1 VQVNVFLTE
10 FFKKLNCLET
20 KKDDQMKR
28 AIQNSIAA
36 AIVALVGL
44 WSTSSI
50 IAVVQ
55 ETQPVTHSGNAQ
67 TLEQTEPQG
76 KGARQTAPA
85 ARSQAVY
92 PSVEIVKYDEQLNS
106 KQQFAKAVITLRFRN
121 KGTTDTDPFSFTIKD
136 GNKLLRQAKPLSIPA
151 LKPGAVQLRDLD
163 LEADLSGPQEQN
175 LEPTKAWHER
185 YRASCGPQF
194 VSAFDWQRFQEHV
207 PEHAPAPVPSTQV
220 PRNGHFESALHL
232 EAVSDV
238 HFSADPNPN
247 PTICDGAHCVK
258 PCEMAKE
265 IQRQLDGHVVGYS
278 FFVGLNSKFG
288 AYGPARTSADGTERS
303 FTSKT
308 KISVASVSKLV
319 TTIAAVRILDR
330 NNVGLDDTIGRYFPS
345 DWSVS
350 TYVSNLT
357 FAQLLSH
364 TSGIKDY
371 GNVNTDYATLKQF
384 FTQSVSNNSST
395 TCTESPNDHPSNPI
409 NPNNHGRCYSN
420 YNFAIFRILLPKVA
434 GRAEES
440 NLTNRPGVLADQY
453 QELVRQNVFDLVGQ
467 TGVMCKPP
475 AQNPGASNFA
485 FAYQFPGSTPG
496 YNWGDE
502 SLKCG
507 AAGWYL
513 SVEDIAQVLLS
524 INAGDGR
531 ILVENATK
539 RQFEDMRTRHLGW
552 DTDLDTELEKNG
564 GYGYGTCDSPYNC
577 KVISTS
583 VAVFGPVTG
592 PRLVAVL
599 FMNSNISGGPRNA
612 GGAKGVLEHAY
623 QNSLRPK

>member
-1 VQVNVFLTE
+1 
-10 FFKKLNCLET
+10 
-20 KKDDQMKR
+20 MKR
-28 AIQNSIAA
+28 VIQNSIAA
-36 AIVALVGL
+36 TIVVLVGL
-44 WSTSSI
+44 WSISSI
-50 IAVVQ
+50 IGVEQ
-55 ETQPVTHSGNAQ
+55 EIRTGTHDRNAQ
-67 TLEQTEPQG
+67 TLAQTGSQG
-76 KGARQTAPA
+76 KGVRQTAPA

-92 PSVEIVKYDEQLNS
+92 PSVEIVKYDEQLDS
-106 KQQFAKAVITLRFRN
+106 KQRFAKAVVTLRFRN

-136 GNKLLRQAKPLSIPA
+136 SNKLLRQSKPLRIPA
-151 LKPGAVQLRDLD
+151 LKPGAEQLRDLD

-185 YRASCGPQF
+185 YRASCGPEL
-194 VSAFDWQRFQEHV
+194 VSAFDWQRFQEHL
-207 PEHAPAPVPSTQV
+207 PELAPAQVPSTQV

-278 FFVGLNSKFG
+278 YFVGLNSQYG
-288 AYGPARTSADGTERS
+288 AYGQARTAVNGIERS

-319 TTIAAVRILDR
+319 TTIAAVRILER
-330 NNVGLDDTIGRYFPS
+330 NNVGLDDTIGPYFPS
-345 DWSVS
+345 DWSVG
-350 TYVSNLT
+350 TYVSNVT

-384 FTQSVSNNSST
+384 FTQSVSNYST
-395 TCTESPNDHPSNPI
+395 TTCADSPDDHPYHPI
-409 NPNNHGRCYSN
+409 NPNNQTRCYSN

-434 GRAEES
+434 GRSEES
-440 NLTNRPGVLADQY
+440 NPANRPGVLADQY
-453 QELVRQNVFDLVGQ
+453 QTLVQQNVFDLVGQ

-475 AQNPGASNFA
+475 AENPGASNFA
-485 FAYQFPGSTPG
+485 FAYQFPGSDAG
-496 YNWGDE
+496 HNWGDE

-531 ILVENATK
+531 ILAENPTK
-539 RQFEDMRTRHLGW
+539 HQFEEMRTRQLGW
-552 DTDLDTELEKNG
+552 DVDGPTELEKNG
-564 GYGYGTCDSPYNC
+564 GYGYGTCKPGTSC

-583 VAVFGPVTG
+583 VAIFGPVTG

-599 FMNSNISGGPRNA
+599 FINSDISGGPRND
-612 GGAKGVLEHAY
+612 GGAEGVLEHAY